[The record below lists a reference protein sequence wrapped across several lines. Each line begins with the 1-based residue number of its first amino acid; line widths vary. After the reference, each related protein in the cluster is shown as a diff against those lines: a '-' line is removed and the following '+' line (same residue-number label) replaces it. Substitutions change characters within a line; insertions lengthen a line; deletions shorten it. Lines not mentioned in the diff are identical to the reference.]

1 MNKALLAAI
10 CLVLIATS
18 IGCNTIRGLGED
30 VKTVGGWVTKGV
42 DNVQE
47 K

>member
-1 MNKALLAAI
+1 MKKIVLTGI
-10 CLVLIATS
+10 CLSLAVICV
-18 IGCNTIRGLGED
+18 GCNTVRGLGED
-30 VKTVGGWVTKGV
+30 VKTVGGWVVKGV